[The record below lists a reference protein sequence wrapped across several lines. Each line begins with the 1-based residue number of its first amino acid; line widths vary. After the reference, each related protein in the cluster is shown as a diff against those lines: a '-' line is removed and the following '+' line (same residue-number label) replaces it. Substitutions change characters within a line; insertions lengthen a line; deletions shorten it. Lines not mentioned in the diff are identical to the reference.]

1 MMDKER
7 FLHVLRPLKTVEEIE
22 NQYQYIIKS
31 IISKINSIL
40 YFGGH
45 ELDVISNQYII
56 KKIGTKVEIETPNLK
71 IINTDY
77 IKDLS
82 ARTIINI
89 EDNDF
94 RRNILLCY

>member
-1 MMDKER
+1 M
-7 FLHVLRPLKTVEEIE
+7 
-22 NQYQYIIKS
+22 
-31 IISKINSIL
+31 
-40 YFGGH
+40 
-45 ELDVISNQYII
+45 ISNQYII

-82 ARTIINI
+82 ARAIKNI

-94 RRNILLCY
+94 DSAITKSRTILEETFCYVIELV